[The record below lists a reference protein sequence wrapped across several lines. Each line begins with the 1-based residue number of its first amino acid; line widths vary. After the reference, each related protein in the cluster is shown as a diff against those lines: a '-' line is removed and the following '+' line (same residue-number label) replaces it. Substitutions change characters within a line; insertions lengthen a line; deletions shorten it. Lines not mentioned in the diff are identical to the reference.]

1 MGLSAI
7 TLAYLVTR
15 MEVGQIGYVSLQVSK
30 VVLASHESEG
40 RGIRLSSSLLGCF
53 SFPYS
58 SLILTWRLIVNNL
71 INDRFV
77 AYFFECERRV
87 SRMLYYSFL
96 AFSFLG
102 FVYSFTHRGVPARG
116 CVVHNGEYL
125 IGV

>member
-7 TLAYLVTR
+7 TLANLVTR

-40 RGIRLSSSLLGCF
+40 RGIRGLSSSLLGCF

-71 INDRFV
+71 INGIQV
-77 AYFFECERRV
+77 CG
-87 SRMLYYSFL
+87 LFL
-96 AFSFLG
+96 
-102 FVYSFTHRGVPARG
+102 
-116 CVVHNGEYL
+116 
-125 IGV
+125 